1 MKIKDIDTFYDTQ
14 EKIDVLDSTGKKFGV
29 ENRDIIHKQGLWHRS
44 VHVLIFNK
52 KKWTNTPEA
61 KF

>member
-52 KKWTNTPEA
+52 KK
-61 KF
+61 